1 MASKSR
7 GGLSKR
13 ELAAQKLKTS
23 KPSSSAKT
31 SNRATSSKSVAPLVG
46 AGPLLPGQT
55 RQAPLAG
62 PSLPGKVAPGYYD
75 HSTDSVNLTG
85 YKTPSKSSSSGSSS
99 SSKTSRAIA
108 AKKVDFSPLKSDQP
122 ETSAPN
128 PVLPAP
134 KKTGM
139 FSNLMGD
146 IGKMF
151 VNNGLNRA
159 TSTAYLTDQQ
169 RQSNINDS
177 LGINS
182 AAASGPSALE
192 LALQKGSTPD
202 EPTGYGRNGEE
213 YYNGYDPAGGRGS
226 IFTSDFATPGTNF
239 NRPGSEQSYISGESP
254 VSYGQKKRDEQ
265 IAYGSQPS
273 SSSPSFSPSPVRSP
287 RRTASGSDN
296 QVTAP
301 VRSSVQA
308 QDFQGAI
315 SYPDLTPVNNGGA
328 GTRQRFLGRGNL
340 SNGIASNGNLDSE
353 FSGAS
358 FGAPTD
364 GMDDNSLLAELR
376 NILGVQTAQASE
388 MPQNAGFQ
396 GDMGSL
402 PMSSQTD
409 PRAMNYQGS
418 RTFNM
423 NPTSQNEQMNDTR
436 VQNPGGSQSGGV
448 SQQFSQGATGGDP
461 MDSYYNSQLKTQNK
475 AFSAQEKAQKRALSE
490 LLKSITSQYKT
501 QQTTGIDQLAKSKQ
515 EDLLKLS
522 GLFQFANQ
530 DPDSEQRVQYEQR
543 ANQDYAGQQGDFLA
557 KLAAAQAQ
565 EESRA
570 RQGYQSQMSDIAG
583 QRNDAR
589 SKIEELIF
597 NARQAAQ
604 NRGGGSTRA
613 LSGTAAGSSTYWGE
627 NAQGEP
633 VYRNNQTGQ
642 LEVGT
647 GLTRKSQDPYAQMLA
662 GVMGQ
667 QQSGPRVQYDEN
679 GRPYIEQ

>member
-1 MASKSR
+1 MANKR

-13 ELAAQKLKTS
+13 EYAAQAKVKAAP
-23 KPSSSAKT
+23 KSSSRGTA
-31 SNRATSSKSVAPLVG
+31 SKSVAPLVG

-62 PSLPGKVAPGYYD
+62 PSLPGEVAPGYFDY
-75 HSTDSVNLTG
+75 SNNSVNLTG
-85 YKTPSKSSSSGSSS
+85 YKEPSAPGSSKASS
-99 SSKTSRAIA
+99 SSKTNRAIA
-108 AKKVDFSPLKSDQP
+108 AKKVDFSPLKSENQGV
-122 ETSAPN
+122 SSPN

-146 IGKMF
+146 IGKMW

-159 TSTAYLTDQQ
+159 APTAYLTDQQ

-177 LGINS
+177 LGISSAS
-182 AAASGPSALE
+182 AAGPSALE

-202 EPTGYGRNGEE
+202 TPTGYGPNGEE

-239 NRPGSEQSYISGESP
+239 NRPGSEQAYLRGESP
-254 VSYGQKKRDEQ
+254 VSYGQNKRNEQ
-265 IAYGSQPS
+265 ITYGSQPS
-273 SSSPSFSPSPVRSP
+273 FVPSPVRTP
-287 RRTASGSDN
+287 RRIASGSFD
-296 QVTAP
+296 QVTTP
-301 VRSSVQA
+301 VRSSVQT
-308 QDFQGAI
+308 QDFQDAL
-315 SYPDLTPVNNGGA
+315 SYPDFTPVDNGGA

-340 SNGIASNGNLDSE
+340 SNGMASNGKLDSE
-353 FSGAS
+353 FSGTS
-358 FGAPTD
+358 FGVPTD
-364 GMDDNSLLAELR
+364 GVSDGSLEEQIR
-376 NILGVQTAQASE
+376 NILGIQTASAAD
-388 MPQNAGFQ
+388 MPQAVSFS
-396 GDMGSL
+396 GDMGTL

-418 RTFNM
+418 QRFSM
-423 NPTSQNEQMNDTR
+423 NPTGQNEQVTNTR
-436 VQNPGGSQSGGV
+436 VQNPGGSQGGGV
-448 SQQFSQGATGGDP
+448 AQQFSQGATGGDP
-461 MDSYYNSQLKTQNK
+461 MDNYYNSQLKTQNK
-475 AFSAQEKAQKRALSE
+475 AFSAQEKAQKRALNE

-501 QQTTGIDQLAKSKQ
+501 QQTTGINQLAKSKQ

-543 ANQDYAGQQGDFLA
+543 ANQDYAGQQSDFLA

-597 NARQAAQ
+597 KARQDAQ
-604 NRGGGSTRA
+604 KGGSRA
-613 LSGTAAGSSTYWGE
+613 LSGTAAGSVTYMGD
-627 NAQGEP
+627 NASGEP
-633 VYRNNQTGQ
+633 VYRNNKTGEMQ
-642 LEVGT
+642 VGT
-647 GLTRKSQDPYAQMLA
+647 GLTRKSQDPYAQMMA
-662 GVMGQ
+662 SIMGQ

>member
-23 KPSSSAKT
+23 KPSSSAKA

-46 AGPLLPGQT
+46 AGPLLPGQV
-55 RQAPLAG
+55 RVGSVVQGAG
-62 PSLPGKVAPGYYD
+62 PLLPNQTRDNSYSGDG
-75 HSTDSVNLTG
+75 SSSS
-85 YKTPSKSSSSGSSS
+85 SKSSSSS

-108 AKKVDFSPLKSDQP
+108 AKKVDFSPLKSSQQ
-122 ETSAPN
+122 TTTAPN
-128 PVLPAP
+128 PVLPVP
-134 KKTGM
+134 KKTGV
-139 FSNLMGD
+139 FSGLMGD

-159 TSTAYLTDQQ
+159 ASTAFLTDQQ

-177 LGINS
+177 LGISS

-202 EPTGYGRNGEE
+202 KPTGYGTDGKE

-239 NRPGSEQSYISGESP
+239 NRPGSEEAYKSGESP
-254 VSYGQKKRDEQ
+254 IDYGRRQQNEQ

-273 SSSPSFSPSPVRSP
+273 FSSPSFSSSSFSPSPVHSP

-296 QVTAP
+296 QVTDP
-301 VRSSVQA
+301 VRSSVQV
-308 QDFQGAI
+308 QDFQDAI

-358 FGAPTD
+358 FGETTSGLED
-364 GMDDNSLLAELR
+364 GSFEEQTR
-376 NILGVQTAQASE
+376 KILGIQTAAAAD
-388 MPQNAGFQ
+388 MPQMAGFQ
-396 GDMGSL
+396 GDMGTL

-409 PRAMNYQGS
+409 PRAMNYQGA

-436 VQNPGGSQSGGV
+436 VQNPGGSQGGGV
-448 SQQFSQGATGGDP
+448 AQQFSQGSTGGDP
-461 MDSYYNSQLKTQNK
+461 MDNYYNSQLKTQNK

-597 NARQAAQ
+597 NARQQAQ
-604 NRGGGSTRA
+604 NRGGGRSGTSEKKLSRNDVFTWAEDA
-613 LSGTAAGSSTYWGE
+613 LSKGYSWQEIADNAKEQGIGTETGGYLDQLLR
-627 NAQGEP
+627 NA
-633 VYRNNQTGQ
+633 NNQN
-642 LEVGT
+642 
-647 GLTRKSQDPYAQMLA
+647 RFAQ
-662 GVMGQ
+662 
-667 QQSGPRVQYDEN
+667 
-679 GRPYIEQ
+679 

>member
-23 KPSSSAKT
+23 KPSSSAKA

-46 AGPLLPGQT
+46 AGPLLPGQV
-55 RQAPLAG
+55 RVGSVVQGAG
-62 PSLPGKVAPGYYD
+62 PLLPNQIRDGSYSGD
-75 HSTDSVNLTG
+75 G
-85 YKTPSKSSSSGSSS
+85 SSSSSKSGSSS

-108 AKKVDFSPLKSDQP
+108 AKKVDFSPLKSSQQK
-122 ETSAPN
+122 TTTPN
-128 PVLPAP
+128 PVLPTP
-134 KKTGM
+134 KKTGA
-139 FSNLMGD
+139 FSGLMGD

-159 TSTAYLTDQQ
+159 ASTAFLTDQQ

-182 AAASGPSALE
+182 ASASGPSALE

-202 EPTGYGRNGEE
+202 EPTGYGQNGEE

-273 SSSPSFSPSPVRSP
+273 FSPSPVRSS

-461 MDSYYNSQLKTQNK
+461 MDNYYNSQLKTQNK

-490 LLKSITSQYKT
+490 LLKSITNQYKT

-597 NARQAAQ
+597 NAREAAKD
-604 NRGGGSTRA
+604 RAAKGSKTTK
-613 LSGTAAGSSTYWGE
+613 SNYKQVGV
-627 NAQGEP
+627 NAQGYP
-633 VYRNNQTGQ
+633 VYRDFDTGQ
-642 LEVGT
+642 EWVGT
-647 GLTRKSQDPYAQMLA
+647 GLTPKYDPYEQAIA
-662 GVMGQ
+662 NAMGQ

>member
-23 KPSSSAKT
+23 KPSSSAKA

-46 AGPLLPGQT
+46 AGPLLPGQV
-55 RQAPLAG
+55 RVGSVVQGAG
-62 PSLPGKVAPGYYD
+62 PLLPNQTRDNSYSGDG
-75 HSTDSVNLTG
+75 
-85 YKTPSKSSSSGSSS
+85 SSPKSSS
-99 SSKTSRAIA
+99 SSKTSRAIS
-108 AKKVDFSPLKSDQP
+108 AKKVDFSPLRSNRQ
-122 ETSAPN
+122 ESTTPN

-134 KKTGM
+134 KKTGA
-139 FSNLMGD
+139 FSGLMGD

-159 TSTAYLTDQQ
+159 APTAFLTDQQ

-177 LGINS
+177 LGISS
-182 AAASGPSALE
+182 ASASGPSALE
-192 LALQKGSTPD
+192 LALQKGSTPE
-202 EPTGYGRNGEE
+202 EPTGYGPNGEE

-239 NRPGSEQSYISGESP
+239 NRPGSEQAYINGESP
-254 VSYGQKKRDEQ
+254 VDYGRNQNSRQ

-273 SSSPSFSPSPVRSP
+273 FPQSSVRTP
-287 RRTASGSDN
+287 RRTTSAFTPPTQPSTLQGIS
-296 QVTAP
+296 
-301 VRSSVQA
+301 A
-308 QDFQGAI
+308 QDFQEGI
-315 SYPDLTPVNNGGA
+315 PSSDFTPVNNGGA
-328 GTRQRFLGRGNL
+328 GTQQRFLGRGVL
-340 SNGIASNGNLDSE
+340 SNGVASNGKLDSE

-364 GMDDNSLLAELR
+364 GAFLEDQLR

-388 MPQNAGFQ
+388 MPQMANFS
-396 GDMGSL
+396 GDSFGTI

-409 PRAMNYQGS
+409 PRAMNYRGS
-418 RTFNM
+418 QTFNT
-423 NPTSQNEQMNDTR
+423 NPTSQNEQVNDTR

-448 SQQFSQGATGGDP
+448 AQQFSQGATGGDP
-461 MDSYYNSQLKTQNK
+461 MDNYYNSQLKTQNK

-490 LLKSITSQYKT
+490 LLKSITNQYKT

-530 DPDSEQRVQYEQR
+530 DPDSEQRIQYEQR

-597 NARQAAQ
+597 KARQQAQ
-604 NRGGGSTRA
+604 NRGGGRSGTSEKKLSRNDVFTWAEDA
-613 LSGTAAGSSTYWGE
+613 LSKGYSWQEIADNAKEQGIGTETGGYLDQLLR
-627 NAQGEP
+627 NA
-633 VYRNNQTGQ
+633 NNQN
-642 LEVGT
+642 
-647 GLTRKSQDPYAQMLA
+647 RFAQ
-662 GVMGQ
+662 
-667 QQSGPRVQYDEN
+667 
-679 GRPYIEQ
+679 

>member
-1 MASKSR
+1 MASKKR

-13 ELAAQKLKTS
+13 EF
-23 KPSSSAKT
+23 SSNQAVTQTKKNASV
-31 SNRATSSKSVAPLVG
+31 RATASKSLAPLVG

-62 PSLPGKVAPGYYD
+62 PSLPGKVAPGYFDY
-75 HSTDSVNLTG
+75 SNNSVDLAG
-85 YKTPSKSSSSGSSS
+85 YKEPSAPGSSKVSS
-99 SSKTSRAIA
+99 SSKTNRAIA
-108 AKKVDFSPLKSDQP
+108 AKKVDFSPLKSENQGV
-122 ETSAPN
+122 SSPN

-146 IGKMF
+146 IGKMW

-159 TSTAYLTDQQ
+159 APTAYLTDQQ

-177 LGINS
+177 LGISS
-182 AAASGPSALE
+182 AAAAGPSALE

-202 EPTGYGRNGEE
+202 TPTGYGPNREE

-239 NRPGSEQSYISGESP
+239 NRPGSEQAYLRGESP
-254 VSYGQKKRDEQ
+254 VSYGQNKRNEQ
-265 IAYGSQPS
+265 ITYGSQPS
-273 SSSPSFSPSPVRSP
+273 FVPSPVRTP
-287 RRTASGSDN
+287 RRIASGSFD
-296 QVTAP
+296 QVTTP
-301 VRSSVQA
+301 VRSSVQT
-308 QDFQGAI
+308 QDFQDAL
-315 SYPDLTPVNNGGA
+315 SYPDLTPVDNGGG

-340 SNGIASNGNLDSE
+340 SNGMASNGKLDSE

-358 FGAPTD
+358 FGVPTD
-364 GMDDNSLLAELR
+364 GVSDGSLEEQIR
-376 NILGVQTAQASE
+376 KILGIQTASAAD
-388 MPQNAGFQ
+388 MPQMASFR
-396 GDMGSL
+396 GDMGTL

-418 RTFNM
+418 QRFSM
-423 NPTSQNEQMNDTR
+423 NPTGQNEQVTNTR
-436 VQNPGGSQSGGV
+436 VQNPGGSQGGGV
-448 SQQFSQGATGGDP
+448 AQQFSQGATGGDP

-475 AFSAQEKAQKRALSE
+475 AFSAQEKAQKRALNE

-501 QQTTGIDQLAKSKQ
+501 QQTTGINQLAKSKQ

-543 ANQDYAGQQGDFLA
+543 ANQDYAGQQSDFLA

-597 NARQAAQ
+597 KARQDAQ
-604 NRGGGSTRA
+604 KGGSRA
-613 LSGTAAGSSTYWGE
+613 LSGTAAGSVTYMGD
-627 NAQGEP
+627 NASGEP
-633 VYRNNQTGQ
+633 VYRNNKTGEMQ
-642 LEVGT
+642 VGT
-647 GLTRKSQDPYAQMLA
+647 GLTRKSQDPYAQMMA
-662 GVMGQ
+662 SIMGQ